1 MKKYYF
7 LTGLPRAGNTLFSSI
22 INQNPDVVV
31 TAYSPV
37 GDFIRSFAQTAN
49 WEIIRHFP
57 DGKSFD
63 NVLRN
68 IMPNYYSHWNQ
79 THIIDRHAWGRKTMV
94 DLLKLYNTNDIKM
107 IVLVRDMAEVIASFI
122 KLSKTTPNN
131 FIKQSGKTIDEQVD
145 HLLLRD
151 GQIDIALDSI
161 KNLLLSENREMAH
174 FLEYDDLVKNPK
186 KEIDAVYEFLDIPK
200 FEHRFVNLQQFRTN
214 NVKYN
219 ETDVGV
225 DLHHIRTN
233 SIKKA
238 DYNVEDI
245 LPQNIIKKCNA
256 LNIWK

>member
-7 LTGLPRAGNTLFSSI
+7 LTGLPRAGNTLLSSI

-37 GDFIRSFAQTAN
+37 GDFLRGVSECVN
-49 WEIIRHFP
+49 WDMIKHFP
-57 DGKSFD
+57 DMKSHD
-63 NVLRN
+63 N
-68 IMPNYYSHWNQ
+68 IMRGVIPNYYSHWNQ
-79 THIIDRHAWGRKTMV
+79 NHIIDRHAWGRKTMV

-122 KLSKTTPNN
+122 KLSNTTPNN
-131 FIKQSGKTIDEQVD
+131 FIKQGGKTIDEQVD
-145 HLLLRD
+145 YLLLRD

-161 KNLLLSENREMAH
+161 KNLLLPENKDITH
-174 FLEYDDLVKNPK
+174 FVEYNDLVKNPK
-186 KEIDAVYEFLDIPK
+186 KEIDSIYDFLDIPK
-200 FEHRFVNLQQFRTN
+200 FDHRYVNLQQFKTN
-214 NVKYN
+214 GVKYN
-219 ETDVGV
+219 ETHLGV

-245 LPQNIIKKCNA
+245 LPHHIIEKCKV

>member
-7 LTGLPRAGNTLFSSI
+7 LTGLPRAGNTLLSSI

-37 GDFIRSFAQTAN
+37 GDFIRAFSETIN

-57 DGKSFD
+57 DIRSFN
-63 NVLRN
+63 NVIKN
-68 IMPNYYSHWNQ
+68 IMPNYYSHWTQN
-79 THIIDRHAWGRKTMV
+79 HIIDRHAWGRKTMV
-94 DLLKLYNTNDIKM
+94 DLLKMYGTNEIKM

-122 KLSKTTPNN
+122 KLSYTTNDN
-131 FIKQSGKTIDEQVD
+131 FVKRLGTIDEQYEK
-145 HLLLRD
+145 LIARD

-161 KNLLLSENREMAH
+161 KNLLLPENREMAH

-186 KEIDAVYEFLDIPK
+186 KEIDKIYEFLDIPK
-200 FEHRFVNLQQFRTN
+200 FEHRFINLQQFRTN
-214 NVKYN
+214 GVQYD
-219 ETDVGV
+219 ERVTGV

-238 DYNVEDI
+238 EYNVEDI
-245 LPQNIIKKCNA
+245 LPRYIIDKCKA
-256 LNIWK
+256 LNIWR

>member
-7 LTGLPRAGNTLFSSI
+7 LCGLPRAGNTLFSSI
-22 INQNPDVVV
+22 INQNPDMVV

-37 GDFIRSFAQTAN
+37 GDFMRLLAQTAN

-63 NVLRN
+63 NILRN

-79 THIIDRHAWGRKTMV
+79 THIIDRHAWGRKTMIE
-94 DLLKLYNTNDIKM
+94 LLKLYLTNEIKI

-122 KLSKTTPNN
+122 KLSKTTNDN
-131 FIKQSGKTIDEQVD
+131 FLKKVGNVEQQYENLTI
-145 HLLLRD
+145 RD
-151 GQIDIALDSI
+151 GQIDIALDGI
-161 KNLLLSENREMAH
+161 KNLLLPENIHMAH
-174 FLEYDDLVKNPK
+174 FLEYNDLVKNPK
-186 KEIDAVYEFLDIPK
+186 KEIDAVYEFLDVPK
-200 FEHRFVNLQQFRTN
+200 FDHRFVNLQQFKTN
-214 NVKYN
+214 NIKYN
-219 ETDVGV
+219 ESVVGM

-245 LPQNIIKKCNA
+245 LPQHIIEKCKA